1 MFRSCTW
8 DGDLLEEF
16 KNVGTLMISH
26 FIHIYA
32 ILISVAAHILIFMK
46 FKEMNLWIEE
56 ITASLSMCCIELKE
70 LKSPV
75 LS

>member
-46 FKEMNLWIEE
+46 FKEINLWFED
-56 ITASLSMCCIELKE
+56 ITASLTIC
-70 LKSPV
+70 V
-75 LS
+75 V